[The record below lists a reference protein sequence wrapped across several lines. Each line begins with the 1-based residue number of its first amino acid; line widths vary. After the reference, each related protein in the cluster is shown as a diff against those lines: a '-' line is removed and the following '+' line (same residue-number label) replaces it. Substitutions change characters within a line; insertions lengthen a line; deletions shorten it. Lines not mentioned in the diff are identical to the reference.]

1 MNMEPFAHAY
11 SKSPS
16 TSPVVC
22 MAFFEKYWFCSKN
35 VFSRSTNSEQ
45 TVYLFWDLSNFDFW
59 ILWDIWKKHRV
70 WVLAPKAALNFQEK
84 PQHNG
89 KEAAKRRL
97 WRPTFWIEF
106 MFHHLFSE
114 WPWARCFISVC
125 LSFFIVGHESSIYF
139 FVLFWRS
146 KLLLQKASKYL
157 ACNK

>member
-89 KEAAKRRL
+89 RKLQSVGFEDRL
-97 WRPTFWIEF
+97 FG
-106 MFHHLFSE
+106 LSS
-114 WPWARCFISVC
+114 CFTICFLSDLGQDASFLCASV
-125 LSFFIVGHESSIYF
+125 SS
-139 FVLFWRS
+139 L
-146 KLLLQKASKYL
+146 
-157 ACNK
+157 